1 MKKAGKINNPYQ
13 YGHFLIRLLL
23 GVLVVCS
30 VPALLLPSW
39 SYLLSSY
46 TSLEWTSVAVIAL
59 SFVMAMLNLRRLNGF
74 PGRRSLLA
82 GIPLLGGWFALFV
95 GLLLSLR
102 LPYSVAYLAL
112 GFGVAT
118 VWLVSQA
125 YYLRGTHQLV
135 LAYIP
140 IGRMGNIED
149 LQGAKW
155 VQLEEPVLPEG
166 VAAIV
171 ADLHAPDLGKEWQK
185 FLAQCTLQRRLVY
198 NIRQVEEALSGRVKI
213 HHMYENN
220 LGSLLPSP
228 MYMTIKHILECVLI
242 IASLPLTLPIMLV
255 TAVLIKLEDGGSVF
269 YNQERVGQG
278 GEPFK
283 MYKFRSMTQNKAV
296 NQETT
301 TSAGDARITKIGRF
315 IRKVRIDE
323 LPQFFNVL
331 KGDMALSG
339 PRAEFKK
346 FADELEQQ
354 VPFYQY
360 RHIVKPGITGWAQVM
375 HGYATGADETQI
387 KIEHDFYYIKYFSL
401 WLDVFIVFKT
411 IRTMLTGF
419 GAR

>member
-1 MKKAGKINNPYQ
+1 M
-13 YGHFLIRLLL
+13 
-23 GVLVVCS
+23 
-30 VPALLLPSW
+30 
-39 SYLLSSY
+39 
-46 TSLEWTSVAVIAL
+46 AVIAL